1 MDRVTIMVHKFTQ
14 YEQKLLDTVVS
25 LRKEVSNLSESY
37 RIVNARLNEI
47 SLRMNNDASDSLREA
62 INIEELARLAAVAA
76 AVAHQAAV
84 VLFNVEGIEKTAIT
98 KKAAE
103 DTHAASIDSEAHN
116 RARQKKGGGII
127 EN

>member
-1 MDRVTIMVHKFTQ
+1 MVHKFTQ

-84 VLFNVEGIEKTAIT
+84 ILLNGEGIEKTTVTKKTAEEAYTASLDSSNANRLRQVGGVIT
-98 KKAAE
+98 K
-103 DTHAASIDSEAHN
+103 N
-116 RARQKKGGGII
+116 
-127 EN
+127 